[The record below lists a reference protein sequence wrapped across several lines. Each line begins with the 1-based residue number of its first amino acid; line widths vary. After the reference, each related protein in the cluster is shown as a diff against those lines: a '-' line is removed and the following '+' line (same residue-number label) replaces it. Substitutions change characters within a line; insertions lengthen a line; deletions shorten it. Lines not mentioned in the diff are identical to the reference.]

1 MNLEDSVNPK
11 DTAFLIID
19 MQNDY
24 CHKEGS
30 MAKQGLDVASIADML
45 PSLSD
50 TIEKAR
56 SHQVPIIFIRTIHEK
71 STDSKTWMNR
81 MKGVGQ
87 HNLCRKG
94 TWGSEFF
101 KLSPMDE
108 DTIITKHRYS
118 AFINTKL
125 DSVLHTLEIKNLL
138 VAGVSTNVC
147 VESTARDGFMLDYNI
162 VFLSDCTA
170 AFSEEAHQSALAN
183 ISQFFG
189 TVARSGQVLDCWES
203 IKINDISIA
212 SK

>member
-1 MNLEDSVNPK
+1 MNLEDMINPNT
-11 DTAFLIID
+11 TAFLIID

-30 MAKQGLDVASIADML
+30 MAKQGLNVDSVADMVPNL
-45 PSLSD
+45 
-50 TIEKAR
+50 TAFIEQAR
-56 SHQVPIIFIRTIHEK
+56 SQHVPIIYIRTIHEK
-71 STDSKTWMNR
+71 STDSKTWIRR
-81 MKGVGQ
+81 MQGTGQ
-87 HNLCRKG
+87 QDLCRKG
-94 TWGSEFF
+94 TWGSDFF
-101 KLSPMDE
+101 ELIPQDQ
-108 DTIITKHRYS
+108 DIIITKHRYS
-118 AFINTKL
+118 AFIHTKL

-162 VFLSDCTA
+162 AFLSDCTA

-189 TVARSGQVLDCWES
+189 TVVRSSQVLDCWERMNTNE
-203 IKINDISIA
+203 IRMT